1 MSIFDVALSIG
12 YHGQET
18 WLRLLEALLAEAQ
31 RRPTERQALRRLAG
45 YQSERDDNLPGDP
58 FWQMLRARLL
68 SGAYKQCAHWRCQAV
83 LPATERYFYRDKRN
97 PDGLYSYCKT
107 CWSRYAA
114 AKNREYRQSETLPHT
129 NDFAK

>member
-45 YQSERDDNLPGDP
+45 YQSERDDALPGGEG
-58 FWQMLRARLL
+58 
-68 SGAYKQCAHWRCQAV
+68 SS
-83 LPATERYFYRDKRN
+83 LPA
-97 PDGLYSYCKT
+97 PSGGGL
-107 CWSRYAA
+107 
-114 AKNREYRQSETLPHT
+114 
-129 NDFAK
+129 